1 MQRPEVRAVLPHT
14 KAPGG
19 SDRVDFA
26 GYEVSAI
33 ELRLDEV
40 LIESPGSDP
49 NEDGVWTDFTIR
61 GELIFYGNWPM
72 LPTRT
77 PTRSPTLPVTA
88 TPVPTRDQARESPT
102 ALPTNTPTAGP
113 PFPGADQWLLRL
125 PGMQLVYL
133 DPTSDGGYVLTA
145 RVDSHRSDLTALF
158 RLNARGEVLWQRQFS
173 GYDTIGAFDVAD
185 GGLVLFSSWGLVKFA
200 DNGEFEWYEPLDYA
214 EGSPANSYYGQL
226 LSTQSGSSGQT
237 IAISSTI
244 NLLAKDGSLLEQ
256 QALLGKTP
264 DEVHTRWLTTD
275 ANWSAGPID
284 YEGFFVQRLSANG
297 ASWLRR
303 FDLTYTGSDVNPAGM
318 SIIGTRDGGALFVA
332 LVPYLRGDLAYSV
345 PIWAV
350 RLNSQGDILW
360 QAAIDGAMEFNP
372 QILQTTDGGFV
383 IATSSGYMVDE
394 ILPLRLIRLNASG
407 AVLWDRF
414 YRPDH
419 GHVVP
424 EAITEGGDGSLVI
437 AARALEG
444 WQEGEIGDLLL
455 LKTDRNGR
463 VMGCPWLEDSPFDP
477 PKRTSAITELENL
490 PSASLATTDI
500 ISEKTSSGADEYE
513 DAAYTFGVI
522 CAQPPLPAPTTNPLP
537 TPITKATEPGRLY
550 PFGTSNARL
559 LGASRDGEW
568 LQPDDAAR
576 RVAAPMA
583 FRLYGFGGY
592 QGELTGSLRDD
603 GRMASC
609 PDVPWIDFTTPPPEP
624 DLIAFSG
631 PWSPQ
636 PRAVLE
642 IVPSATYKTVVA
654 DYLREAGIRNPEVEI
669 GSIYRFDFEGDG
681 FEEVLIAASH
691 FEDDPN
697 TPGAASGDYSI
708 LILRALVDG
717 QVTSVPLVDLH
728 YPSAKPDINPIR
740 FRIGGILDL
749 NGDGVFDVIA
759 VGENAFSTH
768 YWTFDL
774 NQLELGPVS
783 QTSRTP

>member
-360 QAAIDGAMEFNP
+360 QAAIDEPFNTP
-372 QILQTTDGGFV
+372 LQFFIDPEG
-383 IATSSGYMVDE
+383 DE
-394 ILPLRLIRLNASG
+394 DWHVFRLRKQADLVFSLFALP
-407 AVLWDRF
+407 
-414 YRPDH
+414 
-419 GHVVP
+419 
-424 EAITEGGDGSLVI
+424 
-437 AARALEG
+437 
-444 WQEGEIGDLLL
+444 
-455 LKTDRNGR
+455 K
-463 VMGCPWLEDSPFDP
+463 
-477 PKRTSAITELENL
+477 
-490 PSASLATTDI
+490 
-500 ISEKTSSGADEYE
+500 
-513 DAAYTFGVI
+513 
-522 CAQPPLPAPTTNPLP
+522 
-537 TPITKATEPGRLY
+537 
-550 PFGTSNARL
+550 PFGIEVYSQTNFVK
-559 LGASRDGEW
+559 LGGNDTPNTEDKSIRIP
-568 LQPDDAAR
+568 QAAEGYCLV
-576 RVAAPMA
+576 RVWGINGA
-583 FRLYGFGGY
+583 
-592 QGELTGSLRDD
+592 
-603 GRMASC
+603 
-609 PDVPWIDFTTPPPEP
+609 
-624 DLIAFSG
+624 
-631 PWSPQ
+631 WSP
-636 PRAVLE
+636 
-642 IVPSATYKTVVA
+642 
-654 DYLREAGIRNPEVEI
+654 D
-669 GSIYRFDFEGDG
+669 
-681 FEEVLIAASH
+681 
-691 FEDDPN
+691 
-697 TPGAASGDYSI
+697 TPYT
-708 LILRALVDG
+708 LLVTQD
-717 QVTSVPLVDLH
+717 
-728 YPSAKPDINPIR
+728 
-740 FRIGGILDL
+740 
-749 NGDGVFDVIA
+749 
-759 VGENAFSTH
+759 
-768 YWTFDL
+768 
-774 NQLELGPVS
+774 
-783 QTSRTP
+783 